1 SRRHERERV
10 AVSTG
15 RMMRRRRQRRAI
27 SRRQWRRQMLN
38 WYLAKY
44 EADERAILTELGCPI
59 DDRAALVAILDGTQP
74 APWPTRTA
82 TRDRERAFEAFWALD
97 RLNAVRRAVA
107 ANDAMAA
114 ARAAPVA
121 GSSAR
126 DAPAHASGVARAPA
140 NAGVVG
146 GAQAGAERGG
156 HAASRERQTKANER
170 DERIR
175 RLLHLFAESDDL
187 QHRYRTPAQYVQ
199 SEIDGLTL
207 RTIQRHLK
215 RLGYV

>member
-1 SRRHERERV
+1 
-10 AVSTG
+10 
-15 RMMRRRRQRRAI
+15 
-27 SRRQWRRQMLN
+27 
-38 WYLAKY
+38 
-44 EADERAILTELGCPI
+44 
-59 DDRAALVAILDGTQP
+59 
-74 APWPTRTA
+74 

-114 ARAAPVA
+114 ALAALFA

-126 DAPAHASGVARAPA
+126 DAPANARFVAR
-140 NAGVVG
+140 
-146 GAQAGAERGG
+146 AQAGAQRGG

-215 RLGYV
+215 RLGYVEPRRRRRVG